1 MTVKQLSDFL
11 ATVPQDAEVCVVDG
25 DGWVTPANG
34 NPWTCDPNTVLG
46 LKMDTV
52 LDCVVIG

>member
-11 ATVPQDAEVCVVDG
+11 ATVPPGHLVCVEGLSITVNYVPVATALWD
-25 DGWVTPANG
+25 AQ
-34 NPWTCDPNTVLG
+34 VLG